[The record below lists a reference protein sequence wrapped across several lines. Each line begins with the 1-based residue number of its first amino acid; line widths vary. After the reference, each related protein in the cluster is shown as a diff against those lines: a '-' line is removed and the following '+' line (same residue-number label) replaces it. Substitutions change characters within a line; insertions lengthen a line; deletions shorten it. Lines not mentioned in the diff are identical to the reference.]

1 MSAARRT
8 TLVLAGLVLLSFNLR
23 PAAVSVGP
31 VLEEVRDALGMSGPE
46 AGLLTSLPVLAFAV
60 FGALAPQLARTVGV
74 HRAAAVSLVAVV
86 VGLGGRAAAGSDVTF
101 LLLSAVALAGMATA
115 NVLLPSLVKLHFP
128 DQIGRATAI
137 YTTALATG
145 LTSAFLL
152 TVPISHAYDS
162 WRGGLGVWAVTALVA
177 LVPWV
182 ALARTRPAPR
192 ARSPAASRSATS
204 ARTRIGWAMVLVF
217 GLQSMQA
224 YSIFGWFSQL
234 WRDNGYDAGQAG
246 AFVGI
251 VAAVSIPI
259 SLWLPGAVARREN
272 QVTLILS
279 VLGCYLV
286 GYAMLLVDAHTFAVP
301 AAVLIGIGCCIFPL
315 VLTLIGLRAHTPD
328 GTAALSGFTQSLGLP
343 DGGARSVPGGHD
355 LRRDRGVD
363 RTGVAAARP
372 RGAPHGRRRLR
383 RPPGVPRGPAALSD
397 VTGTSGTVGTCRTA
411 RDLRVGPRDV
421 RRGRRRCCPRG
432 RGHGGTRR
440 LGRHSLRWLDGR
452 HHDAGDH
459 RLHLHRD
466 AGRPRRAAAPP
477 AARAC
482 RALLGS
488 WRSGPA
494 GAPAEHPLRDE
505 PERRGR
511 PDGSRRRDRCGPT
524 RTW

>member
-1 MSAARRT
+1 VSAARRT
-8 TLVLAGLVLLSFNLR
+8 TLVLAGLILLSFNLR

-31 VLEEVRDALGMSGPE
+31 VLKEVRDALGISGPE

-60 FGALAPQLARTVGV
+60 FGALAPQLARRIGV
-74 HRAAAVSLVAVV
+74 HRAAAASLMAVV

-128 DQIGRATAI
+128 DHIGRATAV

-162 WRGGLGVWAVTALVA
+162 WRGGLGVWAGTALVA

-182 ALARTRPAPR
+182 ALARTDRHLEPVT
-192 ARSPAASRSATS
+192 RSISFGDV

-259 SLWLPGAVARREN
+259 SLWLPGAVARRQN
-272 QVTLILS
+272 QVTLIIS
-279 VLGCYLV
+279 VLACYLV
-286 GYAMLLVDAHTFAVP
+286 GYILLLVDAHTFAVP
-301 AAVLIGIGCCIFPL
+301 AAVLIGIGCCVFPL

-328 GTAALSGFTQSLGLP
+328 GTAALSGFTQSLGYLM
-343 DGGARSVPGGHD
+343 
-355 LRRDRGVD
+355 
-363 RTGVAAARP
+363 
-372 RGAPHGRRRLR
+372 
-383 RPPGVPRGPAALSD
+383 AAL
-397 VTGTSGTVGTCRTA
+397 GPFLVGTLYDATGAWTA
-411 RDLRVGPRDV
+411 PV
-421 RRGRRRCCPRG
+421 
-432 RGHGGTRR
+432 
-440 LGRHSLRWLDGR
+440 WLLLALVVPLMA
-452 HHDAGDH
+452 AGVYV
-459 RLHLHRD
+459 
-466 AGRPRRAAAPP
+466 GRPAY
-477 AARAC
+477 
-482 RALLGS
+482 L
-488 WRSGPA
+488 
-494 GAPAEHPLRDE
+494 EDQLR
-505 PERRGR
+505 
-511 PDGSRRRDRCGPT
+511 
-524 RTW
+524 